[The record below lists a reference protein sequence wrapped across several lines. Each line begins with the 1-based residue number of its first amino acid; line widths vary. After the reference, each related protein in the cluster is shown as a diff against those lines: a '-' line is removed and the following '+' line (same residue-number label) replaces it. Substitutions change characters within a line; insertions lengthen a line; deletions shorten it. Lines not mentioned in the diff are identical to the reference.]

1 MIELGKVQTLTVQ
14 REKDFGVYMGE
25 PGDEKRAV
33 LLPRKQVPEGT
44 KVGDSLEVFVYKDS
58 EDRLIATSGKPKLQV
73 GETAVLTVKDVV
85 KIGAFLD
92 MGLEK
97 DLLLPF
103 KEQNHRVRPGEEC
116 LVALYIDKS
125 GRLAATMNVYSYMS
139 AESPYQKDD
148 WVKGVIYEISETLGA
163 FVAVDNRYYG
173 LIPKKELYGNYHP
186 GDLVEARVMKVREDG
201 KLDVGTAVGQG
212 MLGVIKDLKMREPYI
227 GQVPLQTGEIGD
239 DIAFYYMQSEQTPSV
254 VALGVLVDRDYSVK
268 CAGGYIIQVMPECD
282 DATLTKLENSIQGL
296 MSVTE
301 MLDKGMSVEEM
312 LKYVMLGFDIE
323 ILETMDVGYKCDYSK
338 ERMERAIISLG
349 KGQIQSIIDETG
361 EAEICCHFCDRR
373 YTFGEED
380 LKKFL
385 ETAK

>member
-1 MIELGKVQTLTVQ
+1 MDKLIKAITKDGFLRVYAVETTETVNTAQKFRTLSPVCCAALG
-14 REKDFGVYMGE
+14 
-25 PGDEKRAV
+25 
-33 LLPRKQVPEGT
+33 
-44 KVGDSLEVFVYKDS
+44 
-58 EDRLIATSGKPKLQV
+58 RLM
-73 GETAVLTVKDVV
+73 TAVLMM
-85 KIGAFLD
+85 GAMLK
-92 MGLEK
+92 G
-97 DLLLPF
+97 
-103 KEQNHRVRPGEEC
+103 KEPSLTLQ
-116 LVALYIDKS
+116 
-125 GRLAATMNVYSYMS
+125 
-139 AESPYQKDD
+139 
-148 WVKGVIYEISETLGA
+148 VKGDGPIGMMASVSDSMGNVKGYCA
-163 FVAVDNRYYG
+163 NPVVD
-173 LIPKKELYGNYHP
+173 IPL
-186 GDLVEARVMKVREDG
+186 REDG
-201 KLDVGTAVGQG
+201 KLDVGAAVGQG

-323 ILETMDVGYKCDYSK
+323 ILETMDVGYKCDCSK

>member
-1 MIELGKVQTLTVQ
+1 MDKLIKAITKDGFLRVYAVETTETVNAAQKFHTLSPVCCAALGRLMTAGLMMGAMLKGKEPSLT
-14 REKDFGVYMGE
+14 
-25 PGDEKRAV
+25 
-33 LLPRKQVPEGT
+33 
-44 KVGDSLEVFVYKDS
+44 
-58 EDRLIATSGKPKLQV
+58 LQV
-73 GETAVLTVKDVV
+73 KGDGP
-85 KIGAFLD
+85 IGRMASVSD
-92 MGLEK
+92 SMG
-97 DLLLPF
+97 
-103 KEQNHRVRPGEEC
+103 N
-116 LVALYIDKS
+116 
-125 GRLAATMNVYSYMS
+125 
-139 AESPYQKDD
+139 
-148 WVKGVIYEISETLGA
+148 VKGYCANPV
-163 FVAVDNRYYG
+163 VD
-173 LIPKKELYGNYHP
+173 IPL
-186 GDLVEARVMKVREDG
+186 REDG

-212 MLGVIKDLKMREPYI
+212 MLGVIKDLKM
-227 GQVPLQTGEIGD
+227 
-239 DIAFYYMQSEQTPSV
+239 TPSV

-323 ILETMDVGYKCDYSK
+323 ILETMDVGYKCDCSK

-361 EAEICCHFCDRR
+361 EAEICCNFCDRR

>member
-1 MIELGKVQTLTVQ
+1 MDKLIKAITKDGFLRVYAVETTETVNTAQKFHTLSPVCCAALGRLMTAGLMMGAMLKGKEPSLT
-14 REKDFGVYMGE
+14 
-25 PGDEKRAV
+25 
-33 LLPRKQVPEGT
+33 
-44 KVGDSLEVFVYKDS
+44 
-58 EDRLIATSGKPKLQV
+58 LQV
-73 GETAVLTVKDVV
+73 KGDGP
-85 KIGAFLD
+85 IGMMASVSD
-92 MGLEK
+92 SMG
-97 DLLLPF
+97 
-103 KEQNHRVRPGEEC
+103 N
-116 LVALYIDKS
+116 
-125 GRLAATMNVYSYMS
+125 
-139 AESPYQKDD
+139 
-148 WVKGVIYEISETLGA
+148 VKGYCANPV
-163 FVAVDNRYYG
+163 VN
-173 LIPKKELYGNYHP
+173 IPL
-186 GDLVEARVMKVREDG
+186 REDG

-268 CAGGYIIQVMPECD
+268 CSGGYIIQVMPECD

-323 ILETMDVGYKCDYSK
+323 ILETMDVGYKCDCSK